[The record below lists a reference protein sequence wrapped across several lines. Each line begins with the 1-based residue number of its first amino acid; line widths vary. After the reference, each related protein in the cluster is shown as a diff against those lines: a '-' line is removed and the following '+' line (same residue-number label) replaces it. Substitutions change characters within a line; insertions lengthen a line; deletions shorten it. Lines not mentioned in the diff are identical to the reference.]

1 MKRQLHH
8 TIQLASRKATRSDNI
23 PATESVINRGQVPSY
38 LHNSDFYQSLNP
50 DDNEFFSIP
59 KASLKLSPVVANLE
73 DLSHLLRTLEFWGV
87 KSWPGH
93 LMLFLFSAQSN
104 QVQQELRAA
113 LDRSASRVELVRIFS
128 VLQDV
133 NRGDVDESAAQIY
146 IDVAATLLP
155 LLFSQDDPDAKQAA
169 AAIRTI
175 AVLHTP
181 VRAYVATALNIEK
194 VDALMQ
200 SAAGAECVRAIAR
213 VAAVVWDVNSLVPP
227 DR

>member
-1 MKRQLHH
+1 MKRQLQH
-8 TIQLASRKATRSDNI
+8 TIQLASRKTTRSDNI
-23 PATESVINRGQVPSY
+23 PESVINRGQVPSY
-38 LHNSDFYQSLNP
+38 LHNSDFYQSLSP
-50 DDNEFFSIP
+50 DDHESFSIP
-59 KASLKLSPVVANLE
+59 KANLKLSPFVANLD
-73 DLSHLLRTLEFWGV
+73 DLSHLLHTLEFWGV

-93 LMLFLFSAQSN
+93 LMLFF
-104 QVQQELRAA
+104 LRAH
-113 LDRSASRVELVRIFS
+113 SN
-128 VLQDV
+128 QDV

-155 LLFSQDDPDAKQAA
+155 LLFSQDDPDAEQAA

-200 SAAGAECVRAIAR
+200 SAAGIECVRAIAR